1 MSFAFGPT
9 HTGVYNAAN
18 FVRLPQ
24 YILEYQPI
32 AENITGANLTIAT
45 LQELQYCYSFGTQGN
60 TATSA
65 LPAFTITLPN
75 PDTDGYVFNY
85 EVHSTA
91 TNNVTLTTIG
101 GSACI
106 RTAMNVAAV
115 SSIARPGSQ
124 RFAYVTANRFWLQ
137 VPTLC

>member
-18 FVRLPQ
+18 FVHQPEH
-24 YILEYQPI
+24 ILEYQPVQ
-32 AENITGANLTIAT
+32 ENIAGTDLTIPR

-60 TATSA
+60 TATSN
-65 LPAFTITLPN
+65 LPAFTITLPD

-85 EVHSTA
+85 EVHTTG
-91 TNNVTLTTIG
+91 TNNVTLTTVS

-106 RTAMNVAAV
+106 RTAMNVPAV
-115 SSIARPGSQ
+115 VLVVRPGSQ
-124 RFAYVTANRFWLQ
+124 RFAYVTARGFWLQ
-137 VPTLC
+137 VSILC